1 MKRVIRLGDQTSHGG
16 VVISAAST
24 SNMFGKPVALL
35 GDKVSC
41 PIPGHGVCPIIEG
54 DPSWN
59 VGGKSVA
66 LEGHKTSC
74 GAVLISSMPEVGRS
88 YEGSGAASSGASNSA
103 KKTMAAAAAIVAAA
117 DYDQHFALTDDLTG
131 KPLANRMYRIN
142 WSGGIVEGRTDAQ
155 GHTQKINGTKPEEI
169 TIEVFAENP

>member
-16 VVISAAST
+16 VVVSAAST

-59 VGGKSVA
+59 VGGKPVA

-88 YEGSGAASSGASNSA
+88 YEGSGAASSGASSNA
-103 KKTMAAAAAIVAAA
+103 GKAIAAIAPKAFDEQIRFLMPNRSVLAETA
-117 DYDQHFALTDDLTG
+117 YKLTLEDGTIIEG
-131 KPLANRMYRIN
+131 K
-142 WSGGIVEGRTDAQ
+142 TDAE
-155 GHTQKINGTKPEEI
+155 GK
-169 TIEVFAENP
+169 A